1 MKNKSEE
8 FFQFAFEGA
17 PNAMVMVDREGKIVL
32 VNTQTEKLFG
42 YSREEMIGQK
52 IETLVP
58 ERFRAKHPG
67 HREAFFGDP
76 KTRSMGAGRD
86 LFGLKKDGAEVPI
99 EIGLNPIKT
108 TEGAF
113 VLASIIDITERKR
126 GQEGLAQLA
135 AIVESSDDAIIGKTL
150 EGLITSWN
158 KGAQKLYGYTAE
170 EVLGKSLSLL
180 SPSGHSEELSHLL
193 EQLSRGEHI
202 SQYEIEKIRKDG
214 QRVLVA
220 ITASPILDSLGR
232 VVGASVTARDISER
246 KRAETLTTEKMRL
259 EIEIAE
265 HKKVEKKIQ
274 ETTKI
279 KDDFTA
285 MVSHELRTPLAVIKE
300 GLDIVVDGTSG
311 PLNADQQ
318 KYLETA
324 NRNVDRLGRLI
335 NDVLDYQK
343 FESGHVDFNMAS
355 QDMNGLVG
363 EIVQGFLPVAEKK
376 GLELTSVYQKDL
388 PPVMYDKDKITQVL
402 TNLINNAVKFTSQGG
417 VKITTDSGD
426 NWIRISV
433 HDTGEGIKG
442 EDRTKLFQS
451 FSQLSTGGAR
461 KTGGTGLGL
470 VISKEIVT
478 KHHGRIEVDSVHGK
492 GSTFHVILP
501 IADRRKHSG

>member
-1 MKNKSEE
+1 M
-8 FFQFAFEGA
+8 
-17 PNAMVMVDREGKIVL
+17 
-32 VNTQTEKLFG
+32 FG